1 MKNNICAIIGLV
13 LVGISAV
20 FGFIVNVDA
29 SVIIS
34 IAVAFLG
41 ATLLVVNALTNAKKE
56 NKLDWK
62 LWVAVIGSAIGGCLC
77 AIGGVT
83 ENMITAIVGAVI
95 TIATIIFGFIAYG
108 KKEK

>member
-20 FGFIVNVDA
+20 LGFIVNVDA

-41 ATLLVVNALTNAKKE
+41 ATMLVVNELVKAKKE

-62 LWVAVIGSAIGGCLC
+62 LWVALIGSAVGGCLC

-83 ENMITAIVGAVI
+83 ENIITAIIGAVI
-95 TIATIIFGFIAYG
+95 TIATIIFGIVAS
-108 KKEK
+108 KKAK

>member
-20 FGFIVNVDA
+20 LGFIVNVDA

-41 ATLLVVNALTNAKKE
+41 ATMLVVNELVKAKKE

-62 LWVAVIGSAIGGCLC
+62 LWVALIGSAVGGCLC

-83 ENMITAIVGAVI
+83 ENIITAIVGAVI
-95 TIATIIFGFIAYG
+95 TIATIIFGIVAS
-108 KKEK
+108 KKAK